1 MTNWKENWKS
11 KNIYDLVDYLAVMLP
26 YKHYLVVTK
35 SKPDRTNHTA
45 AKPPSEEIYDGDD
58 DDTLT
63 SIKQDSGSEKLKKQP
78 NLESQMITELNKTA
92 SNDSIW
98 TKEGISNWMEGCTN
112 PNQSWSMEEM
122 VQDMDTKSASPQNKA
137 QKLTRR
143 YSCDIEMGNVN
154 NLESSTMSK
163 LVVSLSNLKI

>member
-1 MTNWKENWKS
+1 
-11 KNIYDLVDYLAVMLP
+11 MLP

-35 SKPDRTNHTA
+35 SNPERTNQTTA
-45 AKPPSEEIYDGDD
+45 PPPSEEKYDGDD

-63 SIKQDSGSEKLKKQP
+63 SIKQEVGSEKINDQP
-78 NLESQMITELNKTA
+78 HPESQRFQESNKTA

-98 TKEGISNWMEGCTN
+98 TKEGIANWMEGCTN

-122 VQDMDTKSASPQNKA
+122 VQDMDTKSASPRNKA

-143 YSCDIEMGNVN
+143 YSCDIGMGNVN
-154 NLESSTMSK
+154 NLESNDMSK

>member
-1 MTNWKENWKS
+1 
-11 KNIYDLVDYLAVMLP
+11 MLP

-35 SKPDRTNHTA
+35 SKSERTNQTTA
-45 AKPPSEEIYDGDD
+45 PPPSEEKYDGDD

-63 SIKQDSGSEKLKKQP
+63 SIKQEVDGEKINYQP
-78 NLESQMITELNKTA
+78 NPKSQRVQESDKTA

-98 TKEGISNWMEGCTN
+98 TKEGIANWMEGCTN

-122 VQDMDTKSASPQNKA
+122 VQDMDTKSSRPQNKA

-143 YSCDIEMGNVN
+143 YSCDIEMSKVN
-154 NLESSTMSK
+154 NLESNDMSK

>member
-1 MTNWKENWKS
+1 
-11 KNIYDLVDYLAVMLP
+11 MLP

-35 SKPDRTNHTA
+35 SKPERTNHTPA
-45 AKPPSEEIYDGDD
+45 PPPSEEKYDGDD

-63 SIKQDSGSEKLKKQP
+63 SIKQEVGSEKINDQP
-78 NLESQMITELNKTA
+78 NPESEMTPESNKTA
-92 SNDSIW
+92 SNDCIW
-98 TKEGISNWMEGCTN
+98 TKEGIANWMEGCTN

-154 NLESSTMSK
+154 NLESNDMTK

>member
-1 MTNWKENWKS
+1 
-11 KNIYDLVDYLAVMLP
+11 MLP
-26 YKHYLVVTK
+26 YKHYIVVTK
-35 SKPDRTNHTA
+35 AKPEKTNHTT
-45 AKPPSEEIYDGDD
+45 AKPPSEEKYDGDD

-63 SIKQDSGSEKLKKQP
+63 SIKQEVGSEKINDQP
-78 NLESQMITELNKTA
+78 NQESQRVQELNKTE
-92 SNDSIW
+92 SHDSIW

-122 VQDMDTKSASPQNKA
+122 VQDMDTKSASPQNKT

-154 NLESSTMSK
+154 NLEYNAMSK

>member
-1 MTNWKENWKS
+1 
-11 KNIYDLVDYLAVMLP
+11 MLP

-35 SKPDRTNHTA
+35 AKPERTNHTI
-45 AKPPSEEIYDGDD
+45 AKPPSEEKYDADD

-63 SIKQDSGSEKLKKQP
+63 SIKQDVDSEELKDKRNP
-78 NLESQMITELNKTA
+78 ESQRVHKSNRTA

-154 NLESSTMSK
+154 NLESNDMSK

>member
-1 MTNWKENWKS
+1 
-11 KNIYDLVDYLAVMLP
+11 MLP

-35 SKPDRTNHTA
+35 SKPVRTNQTTA
-45 AKPPSEEIYDGDD
+45 PPPSEEKYDGDD

-63 SIKQDSGSEKLKKQP
+63 SIKQEVGSEQINDQP
-78 NLESQMITELNKTA
+78 YPESQRVQESNKTA

-112 PNQSWSMEEM
+112 PNQSWSTEEM

-154 NLESSTMSK
+154 NLESNAMTK